1 MLVSWNERPMP
12 SLVRAEA
19 GSPVT
24 SRPLKCT
31 RPSVGRYW
39 PLSRLKKVVLP
50 APLGPMM
57 DFSVRGAM
65 SSVTWSTATWPPK
78 RMVRSR
84 VEMTG
89 GSPATG
95 PPYPLRKARR
105 AVLTRGF
112 CPSSTV

>member
-1 MLVSWNERPMP
+1 
-12 SLVRAEA
+12 
-19 GSPVT
+19 
-24 SRPLKCT
+24 
-31 RPSVGRYW
+31 
-39 PLSRLKKVVLP
+39 
-50 APLGPMM
+50 M

-89 GSPATG
+89 GSRGWSTLRS
-95 PPYPLRKARR
+95 YLPLRKARR